1 MLGIV
6 RIEEG
11 PGRLVVVELKPDGS
25 STTVDLQAIKYAAY
39 VAACQFG
46 DVVAMYAAYHDVDD
60 EAATGVLLDLLGGT
74 EDELPVIDDTPRIV
88 VRTGLSSGRCAAR
101 SCRWSLPPVCGHGP
115 SPDRSFRPAR
125 SVRLRRAAVRG
136 EAVL

>member
-1 MLGIV
+1 M
-6 RIEEG
+6 
-11 PGRLVVVELKPDGS
+11 VVVELKPDGS

-39 VAACQFG
+39 VAACQLG

-88 VRTGLSSGRCAAR
+88 VRTGLSSGR
-101 SCRWSLPPVCGHGP
+101 PPVCGHGP
-115 SPDRSFRPAR
+115 SPELSFRPAR

-136 EAVL
+136 EAAL